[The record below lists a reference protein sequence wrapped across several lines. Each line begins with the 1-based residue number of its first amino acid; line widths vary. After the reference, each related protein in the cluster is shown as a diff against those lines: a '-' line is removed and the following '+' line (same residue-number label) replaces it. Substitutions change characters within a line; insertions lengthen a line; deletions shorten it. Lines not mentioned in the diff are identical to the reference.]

1 MANHSNLM
9 SSVFF
14 LFALSFN
21 AIVLAESGRETP
33 SQAAP
38 VSLRAQLDSTM
49 LKIKEAGQRGVG
61 IKSYQDAFDGI
72 EADYNGGAK
81 PEILQKRLDSL
92 LRALDEQ
99 SARAKQL
106 KGQQL
111 RQTAYAKL
119 DVEDENDN
127 YNYGPFMEELQRRI
141 RRAWHPPVQTE
152 GYHLKTLFV
161 VDKNGDFS
169 DFRIEKPHDLDAVNA
184 SARKAVEEAGPMR
197 IPNPRRQ
204 KPINI
209 EFTFDYNNNNKNR

>member
-1 MANHSNLM
+1 MANHSILM

-38 VSLRAQLDSTM
+38 LSVRTQLDSTM

-111 RQTAYAKL
+111 RQTAYAKIV
-119 DVEDENDN
+119 VEDDN
-127 YNYGPFMEELQRRI
+127 GDYDYGPFMAELQRRI
-141 RRAWHPPVQTE
+141 RRFWHPPKQKE
-152 GYHLKTLFV
+152 SYHLVTLFEI
-161 VDKNGDFS
+161 DKNGEFS
-169 DFRIEKPHDLDAVNA
+169 GIKIENPHDLDAVNEA
-184 SARKAVEEAGPMR
+184 ARKAIQEAGPMR
-197 IPNPRRQ
+197 VSNPYRRE
-204 KPINI
+204 PIKI
-209 EFTFDYNNNNKNR
+209 EFKFDYNVSN

>member
-1 MANHSNLM
+1 MANHSILM

-38 VSLRAQLDSTM
+38 LSVRTQLDSTM

-81 PEILQKRLDSL
+81 PEMLQKRLDSL

-111 RQTAYAKL
+111 RQAAYAKIV
-119 DVEDENDN
+119 VEDKNGN
-127 YNYGPFMEELQRRI
+127 YDYGPFMAELQRRI
-141 RRAWHPPVQTE
+141 RRFWHPQ
-152 GYHLKTLFV
+152 
-161 VDKNGDFS
+161 S
-169 DFRIEKPHDLDAVNA
+169 REKV
-184 SARKAVEEAGPMR
+184 
-197 IPNPRRQ
+197 I
-204 KPINI
+204 
-209 EFTFDYNNNNKNR
+209 T